1 MVETKLT
8 TVKILKNVYSKFK
21 SLSFDSDITLQKLV
35 NRSMDLYLKDKKYK
49 KLITEHEELVKSGS
63 NLQEL
68 EMVQNKLLQASID
81 KYKAEISE
89 ALAILEVYFQKPVAI
104 GEHPDLLTEIDK
116 YIEKLEAA
124 TGKLETLQRYFD
136 EHADVD
142 TNKKLLKG

>member
-1 MVETKLT
+1 MV
-8 TVKILKNVYSKFK
+8 
-21 SLSFDSDITLQKLV
+21 
-35 NRSMDLYLKDKKYK
+35 
-49 KLITEHEELVKSGS
+49 H
-63 NLQEL
+63 
-68 EMVQNKLLQASID
+68 NKLLQASID

-104 GEHPDLLTEIDK
+104 GEHTDLLTEIDK